1 MATTTRSPAPAA
13 SSAVAAR
20 AIGPSSPVSSLS
32 VSGPRELLSTTACP
46 AATASRATVPP
57 IIPLPMNPTV
67 AIIARTEPPP
77 GSFRRGWRGVAGG
90 SGRDLA
96 QGRWRHIPSRR
107 GRDVTGRGRD
117 VGVDQ
122 RTRSRGPG
130 GRVLAALAQAPQ
142 RLAVAER
149 ERGFQPRAL
158 LNFRQV
164 HHGINEAGPAP
175 RGHVSRG

>member
-20 AIGPSSPVSSLS
+20 AMGPSSLVSSLR

-46 AATASRATVPP
+46 AATASRATVLP

-67 AIIARTEPPP
+67 AITGRTQPPS
-77 GSFRRGWRGVAGG
+77 GSFRRGWRGVTGG

-96 QGRWRHIPSRR
+96 QGRWRHVP
-107 GRDVTGRGRD
+107 GRGRD

-142 RLAVAER
+142 RLGVAER
-149 ERGFQPRAL
+149 ERSFQPRAL

-164 HHGINEAGPAP
+164 HHG
-175 RGHVSRG
+175 